1 MRTLVTGGAGYI
13 GSHVVRA
20 LLERGHDVAVI
31 DNLSTGV
38 RDFIPENVTFLDAD
52 ITSTTDVSRFLRES
66 RPDVVIHIAGFK
78 FAGESVLYPLHTYL
92 QNIEGTRSLLSAMLE
107 TGVTKVIF
115 SSSSSVYGDAQTSVI
130 VEDHPKKPMS
140 PYGES
145 KLVGE
150 WMLNS
155 LAVSNGFSVCSLR
168 YFNVVG
174 SGYGD
179 LYDTSP
185 HGLFSKVFAAISRD
199 EKPVIYGD
207 DYATPDGTCI
217 RDYIPVGELAKAHLV
232 AAEKLVAGQEL
243 LPAYNLGTGTG
254 HSVAEVM
261 RVMRDVTGI
270 EFEAEV
276 VGRRAGDP
284 PMVVASGK
292 LAARDLGWNTHS
304 DLRDMVTTAWD
315 AFRRSHRE
323 A

>member
-1 MRTLVTGGAGYI
+1 MKALVTGGAGYI

-20 LLERGHDVAVI
+20 LLERSHEVAIV

-38 RDFIPENVTFLDAD
+38 REFIPGKATFCEAD
-52 ITSTTDVSRFLRES
+52 ITSTMEVSRFLREF

-78 FAGESVLYPLHTYL
+78 FAGESVLFPLHTYQ

-107 TGVTKVIF
+107 TGIKKIIF
-115 SSSSSVYGDAQTSVI
+115 SSSSSVYGDAQTPVI
-130 VEDHPKKPMS
+130 AEDHAKKPMS

-155 LAVSNGFSVCSLR
+155 LAVSDQFSVCSLR

-174 SGYGD
+174 SGYED

-185 HGLFSKVFAAISRD
+185 HGLFSKVFTAISRG

-217 RDYIPVGELAKAHLV
+217 RDYIPVGELAKAHLM
-232 AAEKLVAGQEL
+232 AAEKLVAGEKL

-261 RVMRDVTGI
+261 RVMSEVTGI

-284 PMVVASGK
+284 PMVVASGE
-292 LAARDLGWNTHS
+292 LAARDLHWNTHS
-304 DLRDMVTTAWD
+304 DLRDMVETAWD
-315 AFRRSHRE
+315 AFRHSHRE
-323 A
+323 V